1 MNIFPV
7 FTIQKKYYI
16 CLVFAFIPILGLN
29 KKTAMFKKYLNLLKP
44 YVILFA
50 GGYLFCLLISFE
62 FNPLKWSEFVKF
74 LFFAPVIL
82 SLNAGK

>member
-1 MNIFPV
+1 
-7 FTIQKKYYI
+7 
-16 CLVFAFIPILGLN
+16 
-29 KKTAMFKKYLNLLKP
+29 MFKKYLNLLKP